1 MQSIGYSTLAGVFI
15 TILIGAYFFC
25 YPAEMQS
32 GFDWLKRVFSSR
44 QNLIDEIKGY
54 GAYSAIAYVALQ
66 ALQVVLAPLPGELTG
81 SVGGFIFGGAIGSI
95 LATIG
100 LIIGSSLAFILG
112 RAFGMPLLNY
122 LSSGRALSKLTPVAS
137 EQGVKTI
144 FLLFLL
150 PGFPKDLLTYLV
162 ALSPMSFSK
171 FIVISNI
178 GRLPGTILLCYFGQ
192 AIFEQHWPALIWM
205 TLVSL
210 LLILLT
216 WKLRSKILKYSA
228 SKPSPEK
235 NSD

>member
-1 MQSIGYSTLAGVFI
+1 MQSIGYSTLALVFM
-15 TILIGAYFFC
+15 TILLGVCFFC

-54 GAYSAIAYVALQ
+54 GTYSAIAYVAIQ

-81 SVGGFIFGGAIGSI
+81 SVAGFFFGGAIGSV

-100 LIIGSSLAFILG
+100 LILGSALAFILG
-112 RAFGMPLLNY
+112 RTFGMPLLNH
-122 LSSGRALSKLTPVAS
+122 LSSGRALKKLTPVAS

-144 FLLFLL
+144 FLLFIL

-162 ALSPMSFSK
+162 ALSPMSFTK

-205 TLVSL
+205 SLVSL
-210 LLILLT
+210 LFILLT
-216 WKLRSKILKYSA
+216 WKLRSKIIKHSEP
-228 SKPSPEK
+228 KPSPEK